1 MSYPDL
7 DEARRHLNALRALFL
22 RDPEASGRTSL
33 RQVEALCRSAASAV
47 DDPYCREEMGI
58 VGDYAAELFSQ
69 KVHRKYESESLNGAE
84 FLRRQILKSL
94 DAYASR
100 LYSLEA
106 VRRAAE
112 SQATPRFTPAPRAGE
127 A

>member
-7 DEARRHLNALRALFL
+7 EEARRHHTALRDLFL
-22 RDPEASGRTSL
+22 RDSEASGRTSL
-33 RQVEALCRSAASAV
+33 RQVETLCRAAASAV

-58 VGDYAAELFSQ
+58 VADFAAEFFSQ
-69 KVHRKYESESLNGAE
+69 RVHRKYESESLNGAE
-84 FLRRQILKSL
+84 FLRRQILRSL
-94 DAYASR
+94 DAYVSR
-100 LYSLEA
+100 LHSLEA

-112 SQATPRFTPAPRAGE
+112 VRTTRFAPTPRARE

>member
-1 MSYPDL
+1 MPYPDL
-7 DEARRHLNALRALFL
+7 EEARRHLTALRNLFV
-22 RDPEASGRTSL
+22 RDAEASGRTSL

-58 VGDYAAELFSQ
+58 VADYAAELFSQ

-100 LYSLEA
+100 LHSLEA

-112 SQATPRFTPAPRAGE
+112 SHASERYLAPRLRG
-127 A
+127 